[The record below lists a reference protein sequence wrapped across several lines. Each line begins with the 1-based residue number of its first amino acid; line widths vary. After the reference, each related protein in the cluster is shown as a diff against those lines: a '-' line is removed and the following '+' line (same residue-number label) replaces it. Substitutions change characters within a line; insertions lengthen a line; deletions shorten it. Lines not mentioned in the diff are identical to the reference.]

1 MLGGIGGPSKLTW
14 INLKK
19 SEESLHPNKMK
30 INKLNARVRMSSCSD
45 DRLTYGKL
53 HTLAKSRGEGE
64 KNGLVSLNY
73 FIPRKRSA
81 SMPLSL
87 HARVA
92 LL

>member
-19 SEESLHPNKMK
+19 SEDAVHPNKMK
-30 INKLNARVRMSSCSD
+30 INKSNAGVRMSSCSD
-45 DRLTYGKL
+45 DRLTCGTL
-53 HTLAKSRGEGE
+53 HSLAESGREGE
-64 KNGLVSLNY
+64 TELASLNY
-73 FIPRKRSA
+73 FTPRRRSA